1 MVTSPYC
8 LYNNIHV
15 SMSWLNMYIII
26 QAVWRGNQVRRR
38 SIGKKIEVIR
48 KRVEKANKSATEE
61 NKLGNR
67 MASALDYLT

>member
-1 MVTSPYC
+1 
-8 LYNNIHV
+8 
-15 SMSWLNMYIII
+15 MYIII

-67 MASALDYLT
+67 MASALDYLLRYKQLSHILEVLIHLGKN